1 MAANAQAR
9 ARIDKA
15 AQLASECAHALVNE
29 PSLGAYYVME
39 HVERSVPI
47 FVECK
52 RRLADSRA
60 ALAGASA
67 DASFDRDAVQMAGA
81 STVSISLAEI
91 RAEIARHA
99 PPAES
104 PEAVRQGLQ

>member
-1 MAANAQAR
+1 MQPTAR
-9 ARIDKA
+9 ARAQKA
-15 AQLASECAHALVNE
+15 SQLASECAHTLVNE

-52 RRLADSRA
+52 RRLVESRA
-60 ALAGASA
+60 ILEGASM
-67 DASFDRDAVQMAGA
+67 DATFDRDAVQMAGA
-81 STVSISLAEI
+81 STVSISLLEI

-99 PPAES
+99 P
-104 PEAVRQGLQ
+104 